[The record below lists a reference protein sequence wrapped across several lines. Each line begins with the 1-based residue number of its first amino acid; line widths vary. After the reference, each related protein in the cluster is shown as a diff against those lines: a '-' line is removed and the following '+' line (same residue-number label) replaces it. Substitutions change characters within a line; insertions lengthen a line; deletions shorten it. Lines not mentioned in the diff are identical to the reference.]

1 MLNARGGHED
11 SFCKEKLSKVSAGG
25 KASGVSDN
33 RTSMLSTQSGLY
45 KHEFDGPLWYKPT

>member
-1 MLNARGGHED
+1 MLNAREGHED

-25 KASGVSDN
+25 KASGVLDN